1 MSDKKYTCI
10 SCRVAFTDAEIQRD
24 HYKTDWHRY
33 NLKRKVA
40 DLPSVT
46 AEEFQRR
53 VILQRE
59 KDETERTSK
68 TICCKA
74 CRKTFNT
81 EKAFENHLKSKKH
94 NTSLNQ
100 QNLDINDE
108 HLYKVEVT
116 TSQPQEKAIAEANSK
131 EEAMS
136 DDDDDD
142 SEIVEVD
149 SDEWDE
155 EYSDDNPI
163 LQNNCL
169 FCSNHSAT
177 MMKILKHMTLA
188 HSFFIPD
195 IEYVVDMKGL
205 LCYLGEKV
213 CQGHM
218 CLWCN
223 DKGKAFYSTEAAQQH
238 MIDKGHC
245 KMLHEGEALLEYSD
259 YYDYS
264 SSYPDALNLGE
275 ENDEVELP
283 VLEEC
288 DYQLVLPSGA
298 VIGHRSLMRYY
309 RQNLNPNS
317 AVVPLQKKIH
327 RVIAQY
333 RALGWKE
340 TDKIAAAKKAKD
352 IKYMQQ
358 VQSKY
363 RMKLGVKANKLSVI
377 RPQVNF

>member
-1 MSDKKYTCI
+1 MDTKKYTCI
-10 SCRVAFTDAEIQRD
+10 SCRVAFVDAENQRN

-40 DLPSVT
+40 DFPPVT

-59 KDETERTSK
+59 KDEAEKQNTTFY
-68 TICCKA
+68 CKV
-74 CRKTFNT
+74 CRKMFNT

-94 NTSLNQ
+94 NSLLNEQ
-100 QNLDINDE
+100 KLDVSDE

-116 TSQPQEKAIAEANSK
+116 SHSEETSRKENESK
-131 EEAMS
+131 DEAMT
-136 DDDDDD
+136 DDD
-142 SEIVEVD
+142 SDTEEVD

-155 EYSDDNPI
+155 EYSDNNPI

-169 FCSNHSAT
+169 FCNNHSAT
-177 MMKILKHMTLA
+177 MTKNVKHMTVA

-195 IEYVVDMKGL
+195 VEYVVDVKGL

-213 CQGHM
+213 CQGFM

-223 DKGKAFYSTEAAQQH
+223 DKGKAFYSAEAAQQH

-245 KMLHEGEALLEYSD
+245 KMLHEGEALLEYAD

-264 SSYPDALNLGE
+264 SSYPDDMETEGGQ
-275 ENDEVELP
+275 NDDVEIP

-288 DYQLVLPSGA
+288 DYQLVLPSGTT
-298 VIGHRSLMRYY
+298 IGHRSLMRYY
-309 RQNLNPNS
+309 RQNLNPNQ

-340 TDKIAAAKKAKD
+340 TDKLAAAKKAKD

-363 RMKLGVKANKLSVI
+363 RMKLGVKANKLSVK

>member
-1 MSDKKYTCI
+1 MDTKKYTCI
-10 SCRVAFTDAEIQRD
+10 SCRVAFADAEIQRN

-40 DLPSVT
+40 DLPPVT

-53 VILQRE
+53 VILQQE
-59 KDETERTSK
+59 KDEAEKKST
-68 TICCKA
+68 TIYCKV

-94 NTSLNQ
+94 NASLND
-100 QNLDINDE
+100 QNLDVSDE
-108 HLYKVEVT
+108 HLYKVEVST
-116 TSQPQEKAIAEANSK
+116 LHREETSMKRTEN
-131 EEAMS
+131 EEVAT
-136 DDDDDD
+136 DDDFD

-155 EYSDDNPI
+155 EYSDNNLI

-169 FCSNHSAT
+169 FCSNHSASLT
-177 MMKILKHMTLA
+177 KNVKHMTEA

-205 LCYLGEKV
+205 LLYLGEKV
-213 CQGHM
+213 CQGYM

-223 DKGKAFYSTEAAQQH
+223 DKGKAFYSAEAAQQH

-245 KMLHEGEALLEYSD
+245 KMLHEGEALLEYGD

-264 SSYPDALNLGE
+264 SSYPDDMKAGGE
-275 ENDEVELP
+275 EDEVEVP
-283 VLEEC
+283 VLEDC

-298 VIGHRSLMRYY
+298 TIGHRSLMRYY
-309 RQNLNPNS
+309 RQNLNPNK

-340 TDKIAAAKKAKD
+340 TDKLAAAKKAKD
-352 IKYMQQ
+352 IKYMQHI
-358 VQSKY
+358 QSKY
-363 RMKLGVKANKLSVI
+363 RMKIGVKANKLSVK
-377 RPQVNF
+377 RPQVIF